1 MAEQLYLDKARL
13 KNGKSF
19 EAAPFESG
27 SDTIG
32 SFCSGLAGKKGFNV
46 SSKILQ
52 GIFYYHTW
60 MVESTNSE
68 PGQVLF

>member
-1 MAEQLYLDKARL
+1 MDKARL

-19 EAAPFESG
+19 EAALFESG
-27 SDTIG
+27 ADTIG
-32 SFCSGLAGKKGFNV
+32 SFCSGFAGKKGFNV
-46 SSKILQ
+46 SSKILE
-52 GIFYYHTW
+52 GIFYYQPW